1 MTRLEPMLIR
11 VPPDLAAALRDL
23 ARETRIHQADLQ
35 REAIADLLRKHGRH
49 PELVDVAEGDT
60 RGAA

>member
-1 MTRLEPMLIR
+1 MLIR